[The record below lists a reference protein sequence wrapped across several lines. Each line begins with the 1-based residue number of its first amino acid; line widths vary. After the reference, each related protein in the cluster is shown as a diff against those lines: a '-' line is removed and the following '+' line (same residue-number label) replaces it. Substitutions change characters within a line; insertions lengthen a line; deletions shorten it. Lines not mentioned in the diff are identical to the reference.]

1 MKTLTFATGLLLAAA
16 AAAVQADN
24 LSTNVNLG
32 GNATEQSAA
41 FGVTHIE
48 QGNFVDT
55 FTFTPSSGSFFVDA
69 SLIALGFTPPTDV
82 NFNFAII
89 NGNTMTLTGSGV
101 FEYGFLLPTSISG
114 PLVLTVI
121 GNVNGAG
128 AIGPASASYSGTLN
142 ISPVPEPAGYA
153 LLLAGLGVAG
163 AASRW
168 RGRRRG

>member
-32 GNATEQSAA
+32 GTATEQSAA
-41 FGVTHIE
+41 FGVTHVE

-55 FTFTPSSGSFFVDA
+55 FTFTPSNGTFFVNA
-69 SLIALGFTPPTDV
+69 GLVTLGFSPQTDV
-82 NFNFAII
+82 NFDFA
-89 NGNTMTLTGSGV
+89 TGSIKHDFATLAGPGI
-101 FEYGFLLPTSISG
+101 FEYGYLLPTAIGG

-128 AIGPASASYSGTLN
+128 AIGPASASYAGTLN

-153 LLLAGLGVAG
+153 MLLAGLGVAG
-163 AASRW
+163 LW
-168 RGRRRG
+168 RGRRRE

>member
-32 GNATEQSAA
+32 GTATEQSAA
-41 FGVTHIE
+41 FGVTHVE

-55 FTFTPSSGSFFVDA
+55 FTFTPSNGTFFVNA
-69 SLIALGFTPPTDV
+69 GLVTLGFSPQTDV
-82 NFNFAII
+82 NFDFAII
-89 NGNTMTLTGSGV
+89 NGNYMTLAGPGI
-101 FEYGFLLPTSISG
+101 FEYGYLLPTAIGG

-128 AIGPASASYSGTLN
+128 AIGPASASYAGTLN

-153 LLLAGLGVAG
+153 MLLAGLGVAG
-163 AASRW
+163 LW
-168 RGRRRG
+168 RGRRRE